1 VLIVVDTGPDKKPHF
16 EFTPKSKWV
25 ERLRSGGD
33 KYKSVEIDD
42 LHVIVNGTVATATG
56 RYSQKARREAKDNS
70 SDGIYVDTWLQRH
83 GQWQIV
89 TSVFP

>member
-1 VLIVVDTGPDKKPHF
+1 MLIVVDTGPDKKPHF

-42 LHVIVNGTVATATG
+42 LHVIVNRRDGHRSLLAEGQTG
-56 RYSQKARREAKDNS
+56 GERQ
-70 SDGIYVDTWLQRH
+70 Q
-83 GQWQIV
+83 Q
-89 TSVFP
+89 